1 MLVCQVCHLYPY
13 FTLKDATK
21 FKKIWSDAYPATKA
35 AAGEEKSHQYSFSFE
50 GDEVLLQSYIIT
62 APIVPRSTAC
72 IPYPSISPAPT
83 RQRSPRAASRTPMP
97 PRSSSTWRTW
107 TSRSTLCSMG
117 QPTSSASR

>member
-1 MLVCQVCHLYPY
+1 MLACQVCHLYPY

-35 AAGEEKSHQYSFSFE
+35 AAAEEKSHQYSFSFE
-50 GDEVLLQSYIIT
+50 GDEVLLQSHIIT
-62 APIVPRSTAC
+62 ASIEPRAAAH
-72 IPYPSISPAPT
+72 IPSSATSPAPALL
-83 RQRSPRAASRTPMP
+83 RSPRAASRTPMP

-117 QPTSSASR
+117 PPTSSASR